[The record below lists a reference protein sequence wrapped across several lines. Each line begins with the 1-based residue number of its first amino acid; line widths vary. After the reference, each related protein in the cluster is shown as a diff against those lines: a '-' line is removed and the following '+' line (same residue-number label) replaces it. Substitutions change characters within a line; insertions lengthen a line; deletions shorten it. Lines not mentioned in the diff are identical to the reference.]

1 MNLEQL
7 NFHHLFYFWRVA
19 KMGHLTR
26 AAQTLHVSQSALSA
40 QIKQLED
47 RLGETCSSA
56 KKRRLPL
63 TETGQLVLSYAEN
76 IFGLGQEML
85 GRLQGSSEGMTRLR
99 VGSVATLSRN
109 YQENWIRPLLSDPAV
124 TLTLESGLLHDLLDG
139 LLQHQ
144 LDVVLANE
152 PVPSDPSS
160 HCTAA
165 FWAVRPF
172 PGGTGV
178 VVVQTD
184 LGHSARARR
193 ARPGSTGP
201 PSRPACAVR
210 RVVPFSRVKPR
221 IRAEVDDMAMLRL
234 IARDSGWLTV
244 VPEVVVQD
252 ELKSKLLVKVGE
264 SADLKENFY
273 AITTPHRYRIERLE
287 RLLKG
292 ACLALRL
299 KRRRPERLGT
309 ALKSTRA
316 LGPPPHGSRHHGCDR
331 RA

>member
-26 AAQTLHVSQSALSA
+26 AAKTMHVSQSALSA

-47 RLGETCSSA
+47 RLGEPLFERE
-56 KKRRLPL
+56 KRRLQL

-109 YQENWIRPLLSDPAV
+109 YQENWIRPLLSDPSV
-124 TLTLESGLLHDLLDG
+124 TLTLESGLLHDLLER

-152 PVPSDPSS
+152 PVSSDPQQPL
-160 HCTAA
+160 HCRFLGSQTISLVGPASPWRGQSLA
-165 FWAVRPF
+165 IPSGLDGLDLAL
-172 PGGTGV
+172 PGTRHALRA
-178 VVVQTD
+178 QFD
-184 LGHSARARR
+184 ALCFSA
-193 ARPGSTGP
+193 G
-201 PSRPACAVR
+201 
-210 RVVPFSRVKPR
+210 VKPR

-244 VPEVVVQD
+244 LPDVVVQD
-252 ELKSKLLVKVGE
+252 ELRSGLLVKLGQSTE
-264 SADLKENFY
+264 LKENFY
-273 AITTPHRYRIERLE
+273 AITTPQRFRIERLE
-287 RLLKG
+287 RLLVG
-292 ACLALRL
+292 M
-299 KRRRPERLGT
+299 
-309 ALKSTRA
+309 S
-316 LGPPPHGSRHHGCDR
+316 
-331 RA
+331 